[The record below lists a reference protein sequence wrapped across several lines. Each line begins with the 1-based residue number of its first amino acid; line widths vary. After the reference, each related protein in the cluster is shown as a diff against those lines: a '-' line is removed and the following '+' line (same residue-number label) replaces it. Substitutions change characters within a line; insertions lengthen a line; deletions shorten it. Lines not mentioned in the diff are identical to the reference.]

1 MWGIEMNPRL
11 RTDWPKMFAEL
22 REWITEM
29 PIIDPVGETALCD
42 GCGSR
47 LFLVRGRRTGKFFWS
62 HEGLSGCEWPRAI
75 FFDTKEQA
83 IATEKVFL

>member
-1 MWGIEMNPRL
+1 MNPRL
-11 RTDWPKMFAEL
+11 RTNWTSMFAEL
-22 REWITEM
+22 REWITAI
-29 PIIDPVGETALCD
+29 PVADAVGEFAECD
-42 GCGSR
+42 GCGTR
-47 LFLVRGRRTGKFFWS
+47 LFLVCGRRTGKFFWS